1 MPSDG
6 TQAPGTVTVGF
17 IGLGN
22 MGVPMVTNL
31 VAAGHTVVASDLS
44 PDARARAAAA
54 GATAVETAREVAA
67 RSGIV
72 ILMLP
77 DSTIVAAVV
86 GDIAASLAPDS
97 LVIDM
102 SSSEPLRTRALAAQ
116 LAEDGIRLVDAPVS
130 GGVSGA
136 VKGSL
141 TIMVGGE
148 PADVDE
154 AAAVLAPM
162 GRVVRAGGIGAGH
175 AIKAL
180 NNLLSATHLWITAE
194 AMEVGERFGL
204 DPATM
209 LEVFNSS
216 SGRSGSTEN
225 KYPNFILPGSF
236 DSGFGL
242 RLMLKDMRIAV
253 QLGEQ
258 VGKPSVLGADAVG
271 LWARAADDLDPAAD
285 HTRIAEW
292 VRTAEG
298 GAIEQ

>member
-1 MPSDG
+1 MPSDA
-6 TQAPGTVTVGF
+6 APATVGF

-31 VAAGHTVVASDLS
+31 VAAGHPVVASDLS
-44 PDARARAAAA
+44 PDARERAAAA
-54 GATAVETAREVAA
+54 GATAVVTAREVAA
-67 RSGIV
+67 RSGVV

-77 DSTIVAAVV
+77 DSNVVQAVV
-86 GDIAASLAPDS
+86 GDIAGSLAPGS

-116 LAEDGIRLVDAPVS
+116 LAETGIRLVDAPVS

-225 KYPNFILPGSF
+225 KFPNFILPGTY

-258 VGKPSVLGADAVG
+258 VGMPSVLGSDAVG
-271 LWARAADDLDPAAD
+271 LWAKAAEGLDPAAD

>member
-1 MPSDG
+1 MPSDA
-6 TQAPGTVTVGF
+6 APATVGF

-31 VAAGHTVVASDLS
+31 VAAGHPVVASDLS
-44 PDARARAAAA
+44 PDARERAAAA
-54 GATAVETAREVAA
+54 GATAVVTAREVAA
-67 RSGIV
+67 RSGVV

-77 DSTIVAAVV
+77 DSNVVQAVV
-86 GDIAASLAPDS
+86 GDIAGSLAPGS

-116 LAEDGIRLVDAPVS
+116 LAETDIRLVDAPVS

-225 KYPNFILPGSF
+225 KFPNFILPGTY

-258 VGKPSVLGADAVG
+258 VGMPSVLGSDAVG
-271 LWARAADDLDPAAD
+271 LWAKAAEGLDPAAD